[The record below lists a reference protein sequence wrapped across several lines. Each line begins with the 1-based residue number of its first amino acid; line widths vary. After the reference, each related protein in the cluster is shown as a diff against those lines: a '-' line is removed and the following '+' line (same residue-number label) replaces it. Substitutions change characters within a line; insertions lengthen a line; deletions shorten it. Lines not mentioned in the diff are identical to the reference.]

1 MAGHGVSHDDK
12 VLEDTDG
19 IQKFLKDAKEQVPAE
34 RFNAVRS
41 KHYEPCLD
49 SRTSLFFWLPCQSQ
63 TYAVSFERN

>member
-49 SRTSLFFWLPCQSQ
+49 SRTSLFFW
-63 TYAVSFERN
+63 